1 MALLEH
7 LGDRKKK
14 MINKWDDYT
23 NRMTPL
29 HYAARYNHFRIVEL
43 LVQNGASKSFLK
55 ETVTPPYSCMEPFY
69 LIIIIIIATNL
80 NECMNGN
87 KFFLLM
93 KFPYDSVI
101 SVIKIS

>member
-1 MALLEH
+1 MYFQCARDGDEESMMALLEH

-43 LVQNGASKSFLK
+43 LVQNGASK
-55 ETVTPPYSCMEPFY
+55 
-69 LIIIIIIATNL
+69 
-80 NECMNGN
+80 
-87 KFFLLM
+87 FFL
-93 KFPYDSVI
+93 
-101 SVIKIS
+101 

>member
-1 MALLEH
+1 MYFQCARDGDEESMMALLEH

-43 LVQNGASKSFLK
+43 LVQNGASTITFTYTLLLIR
-55 ETVTPPYSCMEPFY
+55 YY
-69 LIIIIIIATNL
+69 L
-80 NECMNGN
+80 
-87 KFFLLM
+87 
-93 KFPYDSVI
+93 
-101 SVIKIS
+101 